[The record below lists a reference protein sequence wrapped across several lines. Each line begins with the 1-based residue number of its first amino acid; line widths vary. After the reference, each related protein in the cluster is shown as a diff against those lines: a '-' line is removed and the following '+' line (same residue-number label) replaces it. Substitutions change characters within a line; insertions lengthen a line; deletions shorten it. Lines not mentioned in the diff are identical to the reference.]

1 VPGKIRSQNVV
12 QKVTQCVAAAA
23 RKGGWM
29 DEVSTRAKLVDST
42 GSDPGLTFT
51 LPRSEVDEALQAG
64 AEESELLLDVVQ
76 ATNGHKEQ
84 RRVAVAWDPAD
95 LERLAREVTGERIT
109 LAIDPESLEEVLR
122 TDVEAHGIRQ
132 RALALSIVAVTAGAT
147 VGGAQGAVDQF
158 GGASA
163 GTGSDPYA
171 QIESVRAGTSATD
184 PAAGI
189 ENVRA
194 AREAPEAAL
203 DSYAAIE
210 QVRGV
215 YAADPDS
222 GIENVRA
229 ERQAP
234 AGVPDPSAAIENVRA
249 GGSAV
254 SDSYAGIENV
264 RADRTAAESGGGGI
278 TVSAPSPG
286 EGAAIAGVAAL
297 TIAGAAFALRRRR
310 EPRPA

>member
-1 VPGKIRSQNVV
+1 
-12 QKVTQCVAAAA
+12 
-23 RKGGWM
+23 M
-29 DEVSTRAKLVDST
+29 DEVSMKAKLVDSV
-42 GSDPGLTFT
+42 GAAPGLTFT

-84 RRVAVAWDPAD
+84 RRVAVAWEPAD
-95 LERLAREVTGERIT
+95 LERLAREGTGERIT
-109 LAIDPESLEEVLR
+109 LAIDPESLEQAFQ

-132 RALALSIVAVTAGAT
+132 TALALSIVAVAAGAT
-147 VGGAQGAVDQF
+147 VGGAQGAVDQL
-158 GGASA
+158 GGGSA
-163 GTGSDPYA
+163 GSTSDPYA
-171 QIESVRAGTSATD
+171 QIENVRATSSATD

-189 ENVRA
+189 EKVRA
-194 AREAPEAAL
+194 TREAPEAAP

-210 QVRGV
+210 QVR
-215 YAADPDS
+215 AASPADPDS

-234 AGVPDPSAAIENVRA
+234 DAAPDPSTAIENVRA

-254 SDSYAGIENV
+254 PDTYAGIENV
-264 RADRTAAESGGGGI
+264 RADRTAPDTGGGGI
-278 TVSAPSPG
+278 SVSAPSP
-286 EGAAIAGVAAL
+286 EGAALAGLTAL
-297 TIAGAAFALRRRR
+297 TIVGAAFALRRRR

>member
-1 VPGKIRSQNVV
+1 
-12 QKVTQCVAAAA
+12 
-23 RKGGWM
+23 M
-29 DEVSTRAKLVDST
+29 DEVSARAKLVDST
-42 GSDPGLTFT
+42 GSVPGLTFT

-76 ATNGHKEQ
+76 ATNGHQEQ

-95 LERLAREVTGERIT
+95 LERLAREGTGERIT
-109 LAIDPESLEEVLR
+109 LAIDPQSLEEALR

-132 RALALSIVAVTAGAT
+132 TALALSIVAVSAGAT

-158 GGASA
+158 GGAAA

-210 QVRGV
+210 QVRGAS
-215 YAADPDS
+215 AADPDS

-234 AGVPDPSAAIENVRA
+234 AGVPDPSAAIENVRV

-254 SDSYAGIENV
+254 SDPYAGIENV
-264 RADRTAAESGGGGI
+264 RADRTAPESGSGGI
-278 TVSAPSPG
+278 TVSVPSPG

>member
-1 VPGKIRSQNVV
+1 
-12 QKVTQCVAAAA
+12 
-23 RKGGWM
+23 M

-42 GSDPGLTFT
+42 GSGPGLTFT

-64 AEESELLLDVVQ
+64 AEESELLLDVVE
-76 ATNGHKEQ
+76 ATNGHKEE
-84 RRVAVAWDPAD
+84 RRVAVSWDPAD
-95 LERLAREVTGERIT
+95 LERLAREATGERIT
-109 LAIDPESLEEVLR
+109 LAIDPQSLEEALR

-132 RALALSIVAVTAGAT
+132 TALAVSIVAVTAGAT

-158 GGASA
+158 GGVSA

-171 QIESVRAGTSATD
+171 QIESVRAGGPATD

-194 AREAPEAAL
+194 TRAAPEAAL
-203 DSYAAIE
+203 DSYAPIE

-215 YAADPDS
+215 SAADPGS

-234 AGVPDPSAAIENVRA
+234 DPAPDPSAAIENVRA

-254 SDSYAGIENV
+254 PDSYAGIENV
-264 RADRTAAESGGGGI
+264 RADRTTPDTGGGGI

-286 EGAAIAGVAAL
+286 EGAALAGVAAL